1 MKRATLIGLA
11 MLAALTATGVTRAG
25 EIGYSEDFALAPD
38 RAVALK
44 QLIPGTQDYYYYH
57 CLHYQTTGQR
67 GEYGKML
74 GLWIKRH
81 GRTSQV
87 REIEHRQALLDYE
100 KSPKTTLAYLTKH
113 LGLQFNHQREILGRK
128 PSLPTKLDP
137 KLISRATL
145 TARALARHKGTVDGF
160 EARAYDWLISKDIGG
175 DRLRHLLGKLTR
187 PDLPNLPRLVVD
199 DLNRKYSRGFGSMK
213 IHRALLRD
221 QLDACLEM
229 KPDLLA
235 NTNFVTTYLS
245 KLAPNPDADWQYD
258 PAVRR
263 AHLDRLWAF
272 ARTLPPVHNSVK
284 AHVLYQRLLLDRSQ
298 GVFDKDRFMTYIKLP
313 RSVSYINPKY
323 IASAEQ
329 RRYMVN
335 LGSNYQ
341 AYTLLGPIGND
352 EPLVRS
358 YLQQFFVEEDTFK
371 PYATYIR
378 DTYLK
383 PLFAETKIVN
393 GIGDMEQWYS
403 MLSPS
408 AYRALKDRV
417 DIDFA
422 PTNKVIF
429 GADEP
434 VSLDVFVKNM
444 GETGLFVK
452 VYEINA
458 FNYYR
463 DAGRDVNT
471 DINLDGLVANE
482 EKVHKYKEVDLRRVR
497 RTFKFP
503 ALTKRGVYVVDFIG
517 NGKSSR
523 ALIRKGQ
530 LRFHVRNSIAGHVFT
545 VYDDAHKKVPT
556 AAIWLA
562 GHKYTADEDGEITIP
577 YTNKPTTQS
586 IILTDGAFAQRTSFN
601 HLGENYALQAGI
613 YVDRE
618 ALLTRKK
625 VQVMVRPMLSVNGE
639 PVTLD
644 VLTDVALVLSS
655 VDQDGVTTTQ
665 EVKNFE
671 LFENREATYELRV
684 PERLRRISFTL
695 KAKVK
700 NQALNK
706 KIDLA
711 DSATYSL
718 NGIDATMQVEDL
730 HLLHADGRFT
740 LEVLGKGGERREDR
754 PIHFT
759 LKHGDFRQ
767 SVQVSLKSDPNGRID
782 LGALT
787 DIDTVHVQTRGEGT
801 SNAWQRRWTLV
812 KDRAT
817 LRRAVNGRAGEPLY
831 IPYMGKRKQTD
842 PSELSLLEVRGSTF
856 VKDCFDALRIRDG
869 FIVIEDLP
877 AGDYSLLIKPSNT
890 TINVKLAAGEKKGA
904 DVVNVKRWLEVRNAR
919 PLQVESVTADKDNV
933 TIRLQNA
940 TKFSRVHVVA
950 TRYLPAYSLY
960 DRMVTGFV
968 EPGAALLG
976 RTLSIYMAGRKIGD
990 EYRYILERKYATK
1003 FPGNM
1008 LKRPGLLLNP
1018 WAIRKTDTGEQRA
1031 GKGGAFGRGYGGK
1044 AGSAPGPGLSRPSSK
1059 VRADNLPNLD
1069 FLRDAAAVLI
1079 NLAPDAKGV
1088 VTIPLADLGPHH
1100 HVHVLAV
1107 DPENTVFRQITLAEV
1122 DVDAAELRLP
1132 KALDPAKHFTEQKR
1146 ISIIGKGKSL
1156 TLADIT
1162 SSKQE
1167 SYDSLA
1173 KVYSLY
1179 VTLSGNPTLREFG
1192 FIVKWPTLKDEEKR
1206 KLYSKYACH
1215 ELNFFLYRRDADFFQ
1230 KVVRPYL
1237 RNKKDKTFL
1246 DHWLV
1251 GNDLGGYVKPWAY
1264 GQLNI
1269 VERVLLAQRLEAERK
1284 LIPRHVKDL
1293 FDLIPPNIPH
1303 FNHLFATAIKGR
1315 ALEAGGERDEFA
1327 AAVEKEAGA
1336 MEERLGKLADRSVAL
1351 RPARKAETPA
1361 ATAAPAEPKA
1371 PAPPEAKEQQKYLR
1385 ELASKGKKRAADKP
1399 MADAKADYYRKDT
1412 EKLAEVRQLYRKLD
1426 KTQEWVENNYYK
1438 LPIEQQNASLVTV
1451 NGFWLDYAKY
1461 DGDGPFFSENF
1472 AEASRSFAE
1481 MMLALA
1487 VLDLPFEPAEHERKF
1502 EGREFTL
1509 KAGSPMVAF
1518 HQEIR
1523 PAAAAADKTP
1533 ILVSQNFFRH
1543 GDRYRHVNNVRLDK
1557 YVTEEFLPHVVYG
1570 CQVVITNPTSSRQ
1583 ELDVLVQIPEGA
1595 IPVSNGKYTRSSHID
1610 LQPYRTQTME
1620 YYFYFP
1626 SPRKDGAW
1634 PHYPVHVSRHGDLI
1648 ASAEPVTLLVV
1659 RELSKIDKTSWDYL
1673 SQNGTDAEVMDFLKQ
1688 QNLGRVDLSRI
1699 AWRVKDAEFFR
1710 RAVAVL
1716 LERHAYNQV
1725 LWSYGVKHNVPA
1737 VIREYLQHHNSFVS
1751 QCGMYLDSPLLTID
1765 PVLRKTYQLM
1775 EYDPLVNA
1783 RAHKLGKKRQ
1793 ILNDRFRQ
1801 QYLRLM
1807 KVLTYRRELDD
1818 DDLMS
1823 VTYYMLLQ
1831 GRVEEA
1837 IGFFGRVDAGEL
1849 DTRLQHDYFRAY
1861 LDFFNETPKLA
1872 RRIAT
1877 GYKDYPV
1884 DKWRNRFVD
1893 VLNQLDEVEG
1903 KAAKVVDDEDRTQ
1916 KQTALAASEPGFDLK
1931 VESGTVTLN
1940 YQNLDGC
1947 TVNYY
1952 EMDIELLFSRNP
1964 FVQSG
1969 SAGGQFSYIRPNA
1982 TATLKLD
1989 PKGRTH
1995 EFKLPKAFLDTNVLV
2010 EIVAGGVKKSKA
2022 YYSNSLALQV
2032 IEMYGQVKVAHAKTG
2047 KPLPKVY
2054 VKVYARMK
2062 DGSVRFYKDGYTDIR
2077 GRFDYVSLNTNELDN
2092 VARFSL
2098 LVMSED
2104 HGAVIREA
2112 APPKR

>member
-11 MLAALTATGVTRAG
+11 MLVTLTATGASRAG

-38 RAVALK
+38 RAAALK
-44 QLIPGTQDYYYYH
+44 QLIPGTEDYYYYH
-57 CLHYQTTGQR
+57 CLHYQTTGQA
-67 GEYGKML
+67 GELGKML
-74 GLWIKRH
+74 KLWIKRN
-81 GRTSQV
+81 GRTSRV

-100 KSPKTTLAYLTKH
+100 KNPNGTLGYLTKH

-128 PSLPTKLDP
+128 PSLPTKLEA

-145 TARALARHKGTVDGF
+145 TARALARHTGTVDGF
-160 EARAYDWLISKDIGG
+160 EPVAYDWLISQNIGG
-175 DRLRHLLGKLTR
+175 DRIRHLLGKLTR
-187 PDLPNLPRLVVD
+187 PDVANLPRIVVD
-199 DLNRKYSRGFGSMK
+199 DLNRKYSRGFGSMG
-213 IHRALLRD
+213 IHRALLQD

-235 NTNFVTTYLS
+235 QTNFVTTYLS
-245 KLAPNPDADWQYD
+245 KLRPNPDEDWQYD
-258 PAVRR
+258 AAVRR
-263 AHLDRLWAF
+263 AHLDRLWEF
-272 ARTLPPVHNSVK
+272 ARTLPPVHNSIK
-284 AHVLYQRLLLDRSQ
+284 AHVLYQRLVLDRSQ

-323 IASAEQ
+323 ISTTEQ

-341 AYTLLGPIGND
+341 AVTMLGPIGND
-352 EPLVRS
+352 EALVRS
-358 YLQQFFVEEDTFK
+358 FLQHFFVEEASWK
-371 PYATYIR
+371 PYETYIR

-383 PLFAETKIVN
+383 PLFAETKIVH

-408 AYRALKDRV
+408 AYRALKERV

-422 PTNKVIF
+422 ATNKLIF

-434 VSLDVFVKNM
+434 VSLDVFVKNA
-444 GETGLFVK
+444 GDTGLFVK

-497 RTFKFP
+497 RTFTFP
-503 ALTKRGVYVVDFIG
+503 SLTKRGVYVVDFIG

-530 LRFHVRNSIAGHVFT
+530 LRFHVRNSVAGHVFT

-625 VQVMVRPMLSVNGE
+625 VQVMVRPMLSINGE
-639 PVTLD
+639 PVTLA

-655 VDQDGVTTTQ
+655 VDQDGVATTK
-665 EVKNFE
+665 EVKDFK
-671 LFENREATYELRV
+671 LFEDREATYELRV

-718 NGIDATMQVEDL
+718 NGIDATIQVEDM
-730 HLLHADGRFT
+730 HLLHADGRYT
-740 LEVLGKGGERREDR
+740 LEVLGKGGERRADR

-759 LKHGDFRQ
+759 LKHRDFRET
-767 SVQVSLKSDPNGRID
+767 VQVSLKSDPNGRID

-787 DIDTVHVQTRGEGT
+787 DIDSVHVQTRGEGG

-812 KDRAT
+812 KDRAA
-817 LRRAVNGRAGEPLY
+817 LRRAVNGRAGEALY
-831 IPYMGKRKQTD
+831 IPYMGQRKQAD
-842 PSELSLLEVRGSTF
+842 RSELSLLELRGGTF
-856 VKDCFDALRIRDG
+856 RKDCFDSLKIRNG

-877 AGDYSLLIKPSNT
+877 AGDYSLLVKRSNT

-940 TKFSRVHVVA
+940 TKFARVHVVA

-968 EPGAALLG
+968 EPGAAELG

-1018 WAIRKTDTGEQRA
+1018 WAIRKTDAGEQRA
-1031 GKGGAFGRGYGGK
+1031 REGGAFGRGYGGK
-1044 AGSAPGPGLSRPSSK
+1044 AGSAPGRGLSRPSSK
-1059 VRADNLPNLD
+1059 VQADNLPNLD
-1069 FLRDAAAVLI
+1069 FLRDPAAVLI
-1079 NLAPDAKGV
+1079 NLTPDANGV
-1088 VTIPLADLGPHH
+1088 VTVPLADMGPHH

-1122 DVDAAELRLP
+1122 DVESAELRLP
-1132 KALDPAKHFTEQKR
+1132 KALDPKQHFTEQKQ
-1146 ISIIGKGKSL
+1146 ISILGKGKTL
-1156 TLADIT
+1156 VLADIT

-1173 KVYSLY
+1173 KVYALY
-1179 VTLSGNPTLREFG
+1179 VTLSGNATLREFG

-1215 ELNFFLYRRDADFFQ
+1215 ELNFFLFRRDPDFFR
-1230 KVVRPYL
+1230 KVVQPYL
-1237 RNKKDKTFL
+1237 RNKKDKTYL

-1251 GNDLGGYVKPWAY
+1251 GNDLAGYVKPWAY

-1269 VERVLLAQRLEAERK
+1269 VERVLLAQRLDAERK
-1284 LIPRHVKDL
+1284 LTPRHVKDL
-1293 FDLIPPNIPH
+1293 FDLIPPDITR
-1303 FNHLFATAIKGR
+1303 FNHLFATAIQGR
-1315 ALEAGGERDEFA
+1315 ALEAGGERDEMME
-1327 AAVEKEAGA
+1327 AVE
-1336 MEERLGKLADRSVAL
+1336 MEEAKLVDKLVTTADRSLAL
-1351 RPARKAETPA
+1351 RRSGLAEAAPTPA
-1361 ATAAPAEPKA
+1361 KPSAPMEKQA
-1371 PAPPEAKEQQKYLR
+1371 EAKRSLKED
-1385 ELASKGKKRAADKP
+1385 AAKGKKRASATPPPARGAADG
-1399 MADAKADYYRKDT
+1399 KADYYHKDLA
-1412 EKLAEVRQLYRKLD
+1412 KLEDVRQLYRKLD
-1426 KTQEWVENNYYK
+1426 KTQEWVENNYYH

-1451 NGFWLDYAKY
+1451 NGFWLDYAKH
-1461 DGDGPFFSENF
+1461 DGDGPFFSANF

-1487 VLDLPFEPAEHERKF
+1487 VLDLPFDPAEHEREF
-1502 EGREFTL
+1502 EGRTFTM
-1509 KAGSPMVAF
+1509 KAGSPMVVF
-1518 HQEIR
+1518 HREIR
-1523 PAAAAADKTP
+1523 SAAAAADKTP

-1543 GDRYRHVNNVRLDK
+1543 GDRYRHVNNVKLDK

-1595 IPVSNGKYTRSSHID
+1595 IPVANGKYTRSSHID
-1610 LQPYRTQTME
+1610 LQPYHTQTLE

-1626 SPRKDGAW
+1626 APQDW

-1648 ASAEPVTLLVV
+1648 ASAEPVTLHVV
-1659 RELSKIDKTSWDYL
+1659 AELSKIDKTSWDYL
-1673 SQNGTDAEVMDFLKQ
+1673 SQNGSDAETIDFLKQ
-1688 QNLGRVDLSRI
+1688 QNLGRVDLTRI
-1699 AWRVKDAEFFR
+1699 AWRVKDAGFFR
-1710 RAVAVL
+1710 RALAVL

-1725 LWSYGVKHNVPA
+1725 LWSYGVKHNAPA
-1737 VIREYLQHHNSFVS
+1737 AIREYLQHQGSFVS
-1751 QCGMYLDSPLLTID
+1751 QCGMYLDSVLLTID
-1765 PVLRKTYQLM
+1765 PVLRKTYQIM

-1783 RAHKLGKKRQ
+1783 RAHKLGNKRE
-1793 ILNDRFRQ
+1793 IVNERFRQ

-1837 IGFFGRVDAGEL
+1837 IGFFARVDEGKL

-1861 LDFFNETPKLA
+1861 LDFFNEAPKLA
-1872 RRIAT
+1872 RQIAT
-1877 GYKDYPV
+1877 GYKDHPV
-1884 DKWRNRFVD
+1884 DKWRKRFLD

-1903 KAAKVVDDEDRTQ
+1903 KAAKVVDDKDRTQ

-1931 VESGTVTLN
+1931 VEAGTVTLD
-1940 YQNLDGC
+1940 YQNLAGC

-1982 TATLKLD
+1982 TATIKLD

-1995 EFKLPKAFLDTNVLV
+1995 EFKLPKQFLDTNVLV
-2010 EIVAGGVKKSKA
+2010 EIVSGGVKKSKA

-2062 DGSVRFYKDGYTDIR
+2062 DGGVRFYKDGYTDIR

-2092 VARFSL
+2092 VAQFSL
-2098 LVMSED
+2098 LVLSED